1 MVSKW
6 LWGRKDGVGGAGGRV
21 AALYG
26 AQFLAIGLMVP
37 LLPLWL
43 AARGMDAVV
52 IGRVLAAQSL
62 VRVVASPLM
71 GQVADRWGN
80 LRAVMLAAAG
90 ISWLVLAWMALLAES
105 AWQIAFGVVASAFFF
120 APLVPLAETL
130 AVRAAARLGVA
141 YGRLRLW
148 GSITFILG
156 AMLAGAVMDVLPAAM
171 LIWVMVA
178 AQGLVMLAVLVAPE
192 EKGGWRRAGRRSDW
206 RELIDGSF
214 VLFVIVAGLVQSSH
228 AMLYGF
234 SALHWQGIGHSGT
247 VIGLLVATGVVAEI
261 VLFWFSSVVL
271 ARVGAVRL
279 LMLAAGAGIVRWV
292 VLAGDPPLTALF
304 AMQALHGLTF
314 GAAHLGAITYIHTR
328 VPERLAAT
336 GQSIHAG
343 VTMGLFMTPAM
354 AFSGWLY
361 AQAGARAWLAMA
373 AMCALALGLAVALR
387 RISPRGQAAADA

>member
-6 LWGRKDGVGGAGGRV
+6 LWGREDGEGGAGGRV

-43 AARGMDAVV
+43 AARGMDAVM

-80 LRAVMLAAAG
+80 LRAVMLASAG

-105 AWQIAFGVVASAFFF
+105 VWQIAFGVVASAFFF
-120 APLVPLAETL
+120 APLVPLVETL

-156 AMLAGAVMDVLPAAM
+156 AMLAGVAMDILPAAM
-171 LIWVMVA
+171 LIWAMVA
-178 AQGLVMLAVLVAPE
+178 AQGLVMLAVLAAPAE
-192 EKGGWRRAGRRSDW
+192 PGGQQQAAGEGGWR
-206 RELIDGSF
+206 ELLGGPF
-214 VLFVIVAGLVQSSH
+214 VLFIIVAGLVQASH

-234 SALHWQGIGHSGT
+234 SALHWQRIGHSGM

-261 VLFWFSSVVL
+261 MLFWFSRAVL
-271 ARVGAVRL
+271 ARLGAVRL
-279 LMLAAGAGIVRWV
+279 LMLGAAAGVVRWLG
-292 VLAGDPPLTALF
+292 LAVDPPLLALF
-304 AMQALHGLTF
+304 ALQALHGLTF

-328 VPERLAAT
+328 MPERVAAT

-361 AQAGARAWLAMA
+361 AQVGARAWLAMA
-373 AMCALALGLAVALR
+373 AMCALALGLAVVLR
-387 RISPRGQAAADA
+387 RISPRGQEAAGA